1 MLQLLGFDKNS
12 KQKGLTLLEL
22 VAVAII
28 QQNL

>member
-1 MLQLLGFDKNS
+1 MIQLLGFDKNS
-12 KQKGLTLLEL
+12 KQKGISSLEL